1 MRREFKFYG
10 RTDGKVE
17 SEREIK
23 AGTNLEKG
31 GRQRD
36 GLRKTFRDRQ
46 SEEQY

>member
-1 MRREFKFYG
+1 MRREDKLYG

-31 GRQRD
+31 GRERDELRVEDIQR
-36 GLRKTFRDRQ
+36 
-46 SEEQY
+46 